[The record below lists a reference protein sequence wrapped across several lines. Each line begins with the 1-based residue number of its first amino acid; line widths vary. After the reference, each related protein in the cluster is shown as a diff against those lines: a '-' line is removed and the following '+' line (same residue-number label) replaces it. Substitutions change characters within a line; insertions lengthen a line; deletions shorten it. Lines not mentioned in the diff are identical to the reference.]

1 MANGTRAKGATD
13 MVSRD
18 TDVTL
23 LYSATL
29 VSLHL
34 SVVTGSKPF
43 GPDPCPHPALAGR
56 KRTRYLSYLFKPLL
70 MRHSLKDAEIPR
82 TASHAAGP
90 LWTPARL
97 PNSTFG
103 GAGFSDS
110 RVGGRV
116 GNFPPCPTLARL
128 GQKGLRT
135 LCEGH

>member
-1 MANGTRAKGATD
+1 

-56 KRTRYLSYLFKPLL
+56 KCTRYLFYLFKPLL

-90 LWTPARL
+90 LWTPRTAHPR
-97 PNSTFG
+97 G
-103 GAGFSDS
+103 GCTPQLAAGP
-110 RVGGRV
+110 R
-116 GNFPPCPTLARL
+116 PLTKALARGAAGAWGPRQL
-128 GQKGLRT
+128 PYGCSSRRRPLT
-135 LCEGH
+135 F

>member
-1 MANGTRAKGATD
+1 

-56 KRTRYLSYLFKPLL
+56 KCTRYLFYLFKPLL
-70 MRHSLKDAEIPR
+70 MRHSLKDAEMPR

-116 GNFPPCPTLARL
+116 GKNPPLPEANGARA
-128 GQKGLRT
+128 KGATDGL
-135 LCEGH
+135 